1 MNLIGKFILVVKA
14 NSRFLWLGTLIF
26 IGSALLGYLNAE
38 SIQSIAEQLMKELER
53 IAEQIQKNGSPLY
66 TFWVIFQNNVL
77 ASLTMLGLG
86 VFFGIYPMIALIA
99 NGVLLGFL
107 LKVFA
112 MKGINPI
119 GILVFGIL
127 PHGVIEIFAV
137 ILAAAMGIKYGSLV
151 FRLLGNLGSRERRS
165 GILDEFKDSLRDLPL
180 TVGAVVVLLFAAA
193 VIESVVTPLLI
204 QMFIGD
210 VGQLNA

>member
-1 MNLIGKFILVVKA
+1 MNLIGKFFHIVKA

-26 IGSALLGYLNAE
+26 VGSALLGYLNAE
-38 SIQSIAEQLMKELER
+38 GIQAIAEQFMKELER
-53 IAEQIQKNGSPLY
+53 IAEKIQKNGSVFY

-86 VFFGIYPMIALIA
+86 VFFGIYPFMALVT

-112 MKGINPI
+112 MKGVNPI

-127 PHGVIEIFAV
+127 PHGIIEIFAV
-137 ILAAAMGIKYGSLV
+137 IMAAAIGIKYGSLV
-151 FRLLGNLGSRERRS
+151 FRLLGNLGSQDRRS
-165 GILDEFKDSLRDLPL
+165 GILEEFKANLRDLPV
-180 TVGAVVVLLFAAA
+180 TVGAVVVLLFIAAI
-193 VIESVVTPLLI
+193 VESAITPVLI

-210 VGQLNA
+210 VANLSA